1 MIPTNTLEEL
11 TKAEHDLQRSQV
23 SLIREI
29 SKGNE
34 KSRLHA
40 NTLQA
45 MAAALVVVQ
54 GFIEG
59 HADNK
64 PKVSITAS
72 SAAVKVDPKGS
83 VTAAAPKKRAK

>member
-1 MIPTNTLEEL
+1 MIPTNSLEEL
-11 TKAEHDLQRSQV
+11 EKAELDLQKSRV

-45 MAAALVVVQ
+45 MSLALKDVQALLEEQKPKAVPAKAAA
-54 GFIEG
+54 
-59 HADNK
+59 
-64 PKVSITAS
+64 
-72 SAAVKVDPKGS
+72 SAA
-83 VTAAAPKKRAK
+83 KKKAK

>member
-1 MIPTNTLEEL
+1 MIPTNSLEEL
-11 TKAEHDLQRSQV
+11 EKAELDLQKSRV

-45 MAAALVVVQ
+45 MSLALKDVQALLEEQKPKAVPAKAAA
-54 GFIEG
+54 
-59 HADNK
+59 
-64 PKVSITAS
+64 
-72 SAAVKVDPKGS
+72 SA
-83 VTAAAPKKRAK
+83 TKKKAK

>member
-11 TKAEHDLQRSQV
+11 KKAEFDLQRSQV

-29 SKGNE
+29 GKGNE

-45 MAAALVVVQ
+45 MSSALVDVQ
-54 GFIEG
+54 ALIMK
-59 HADNK
+59 HPDSN
-64 PKVSITAS
+64 PKDT
-72 SAAVKVDPKGS
+72 VKVAIPS
-83 VTAAAPKKRAK
+83 KKKAK

>member
-11 TKAEHDLQRSQV
+11 KKAELDLQKSQV

-29 SKGNE
+29 GKGNE

-45 MAAALVVVQ
+45 MSSALVDVQ
-54 GFIEG
+54 VLLAK
-59 HADNK
+59 HPDNK
-64 PKVSITAS
+64 PK
-72 SAAVKVDPKGS
+72 
-83 VTAAAPKKRAK
+83 AKAKIKAKE

>member
-11 TKAEHDLQRSQV
+11 KKAELDLQKSQV

-29 SKGNE
+29 GRGNE

-45 MAAALVVVQ
+45 M
-54 GFIEG
+54 
-59 HADNK
+59 
-64 PKVSITAS
+64 S
-72 SAAVKVDPKGS
+72 SALIDVQALMANHVDNVPIKVE
-83 VTAAAPKKRAK
+83 APKKKAK

>member
-1 MIPTNTLEEL
+1 MRNKKMIPTNTLEEL
-11 TKAEHDLQRSQV
+11 TKAEYDLQRSQV

-45 MAAALVVVQ
+45 MAAALTVVQ
-54 GFIEG
+54 GFIES

-64 PKVSITAS
+64 VVAS
-72 SAAVKVDPKGS
+72 
-83 VTAAAPKKRAK
+83 PKKKTK

>member
-1 MIPTNTLEEL
+1 MRNKKMIPTNTLEEL
-11 TKAEHDLQRSQV
+11 TKAEYDLQRSQV

-45 MAAALVVVQ
+45 MAAALTVVQ
-54 GFIEG
+54 GFIES

-64 PKVSITAS
+64 VVAS
-72 SAAVKVDPKGS
+72 
-83 VTAAAPKKRAK
+83 PKKKAK

>member
-1 MIPTNTLEEL
+1 MIPTNSLEEL
-11 TKAEHDLQRSQV
+11 EKAELDLQKSRV

-45 MAAALVVVQ
+45 MSLALKDVQALIEEQKPKAVPQKAAA
-54 GFIEG
+54 
-59 HADNK
+59 
-64 PKVSITAS
+64 
-72 SAAVKVDPKGS
+72 SA
-83 VTAAAPKKRAK
+83 TKKKAK